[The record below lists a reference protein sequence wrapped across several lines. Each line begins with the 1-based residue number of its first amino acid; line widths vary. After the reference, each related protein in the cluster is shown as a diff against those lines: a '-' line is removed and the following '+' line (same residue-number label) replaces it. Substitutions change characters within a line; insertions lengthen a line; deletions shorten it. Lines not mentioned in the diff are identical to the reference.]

1 MAVTVYRWDDASA
14 PVLSA
19 SNGALIGVLDA
30 CLVDGYG
37 AKAAA
42 GWSKAFSGTNK
53 AAYLQGTGGNGHYL
67 RVDNSTSNQYPRW
80 RGYEAMSD
88 VDTGTGPFPTDAQVS
103 GGLYLSTSSTNDS
116 TARPWLIAADA
127 KRFYLWIG
135 YNDTTSTGLGSTA
148 YKPIFFYGNILPLRP
163 ADAYH
168 TLIVANASG
177 AANVNNLG
185 TIGLAGAAI
194 AGHYLARI
202 NNQTGTSLA
211 CSKAS
216 DQRAESHLIL
226 GTAAITYPDPITG
239 GMLLAPVFVIEPTT
253 FLTRGIM
260 PGLWNPLH
268 ALPGNPGDVFAGTAT
283 GGLTGKS
290 LILLDCAA
298 ASTRGRAALETS
310 DTWE

>member
-19 SNGALIGVLDA
+19 ANGALIGVLDA

-103 GGLYLSTSSTNDS
+103 GGLFMITSSTTDS
-116 TARPWLIAADA
+116 TARPWVLIADA
-127 KRFYLWIG
+127 KRFYLYVG
-135 YNDTTSTGLGSTA
+135 RAQTTAEGLASTA
-148 YKPIFFYGNILPLRP
+148 YAPIVFFGSIISLKSG
-163 ADAYH
+163 DAYH
-168 TLIVANASG
+168 TAIIASST
-177 AANVNNLG
+177 AAATTNS
-185 TIGLAGAAI
+185 LASMPSTSVAI
-194 AGHYLARI
+194 AGHYLARD

-211 CSKAS
+211 CSKCS
-216 DQRAESHLIL
+216 DQRGESHTIM
-226 GTAAITYPDPITG
+226 GTSDAVYPDPITG
-239 GMLLAPVFVIEPTT
+239 GMLLAQVFVQEPSGY
-253 FLTRGIM
+253 LSRGIM

-268 ALPGNPGDVFAGTAT
+268 NLPANPGDTFSGTTT
-283 GGLTGKS
+283 GGLNGKS
-290 LILLDCAA
+290 FILLDASA
-298 ASTRGRAALETS
+298 GSTRGRVALETS

>member
-14 PVLSA
+14 PALSA
-19 SNGALIGVLDA
+19 TNGALISVLDA

-42 GWSKAFSGTNK
+42 GWSKAYSGTNK
-53 AAYLQGTGGNGHYL
+53 AAYRQGTGGNGHYL
-67 RVDNSTSNQYPRW
+67 RIDNSTSNTYPRW
-80 RGYEAMSD
+80 RGYETMSD

-103 GGLYLSTSSTNDS
+103 GGLYGVTSSTNDG
-116 TARPWLIAADA
+116 TARPWVLIADA
-127 KRFYLWIG
+127 KRFYLYAG
-135 YNDTTSTGLGSTA
+135 YNDSTGTGLGSTA
-148 YKPIFFYGNILPLRP
+148 YKPLFFFGNILTLRP

-168 TLIVANASG
+168 TLIVAHAT
-177 AANVNNLG
+177 AAATVNNFG
-185 TIGLAGAAI
+185 TISSTGAAI

-202 NNQTGTSLA
+202 NDQTGTSLA

-216 DQRAESHLIL
+216 DQRAETHTAL
-226 GTAAITYPDPITG
+226 GTANVTYPDPVTG
-239 GMLLAPVFVIEPTT
+239 GILLAPVFVIEPSGY
-253 FLTRGIM
+253 LTRGIL

-268 ALPGNPGDVFAGTAT
+268 TLPGNPGDVFSGTTT
-283 GGLTGKS
+283 GGLNGKS
-290 LILLDCAA
+290 FLLLDCAS